1 MCVERGWC
9 IQLFKLFGFM
19 GNMRGGNSMK
29 AKVEDSAKIQ
39 FLSRV
44 DFRTH
49 ETLLFFGVSGF
60 EEERI
65 DNSSSII
72 AGVS

>member
-1 MCVERGWC
+1 
-9 IQLFKLFGFM
+9 
-19 GNMRGGNSMK
+19 MK